1 MEISK
6 FRILNSNS
14 LSFACVTSACIYKR
28 QLHIEDINDTFLVST
43 LSKLNNDESFI
54 SDLILKKSQE
64 KSTIGNTVSLSLN
77 FTIKGMIRDIFIQK
91 NWEKAYNKHDN
102 ILRLTIKL
110 DIKNN
115 GQTIESKKLI
125 RKAILFW
132 TRNPRIQHR
141 IWITIIKDDSPFYP
155 LEEEEAKNLLFDFQ
169 KEIEIEANKLKVG
182 KNKISVTINL
192 SWGKHEY
199 IEKNEIIKES
209 NIEEVEIIN

>member
-1 MEISK
+1 
-6 FRILNSNS
+6 

-43 LSKLNNDESFI
+43 LPKLNNESFI

-64 KSTIGNTVSLSLN
+64 KSTIGNTVTLSLN

-141 IWITIIKDDSPFYP
+141 IWITIVKDDSPFYP

-209 NIEEVEIIN
+209 NIEEVEIVN

>member
-43 LSKLNNDESFI
+43 LPKLNNESFI

-64 KSTIGNTVSLSLN
+64 KSTIGNTVTLSLN

-141 IWITIIKDDSPFYP
+141 IWITIVKDDSPFYP

-209 NIEEVEIIN
+209 NIEEVEIVN